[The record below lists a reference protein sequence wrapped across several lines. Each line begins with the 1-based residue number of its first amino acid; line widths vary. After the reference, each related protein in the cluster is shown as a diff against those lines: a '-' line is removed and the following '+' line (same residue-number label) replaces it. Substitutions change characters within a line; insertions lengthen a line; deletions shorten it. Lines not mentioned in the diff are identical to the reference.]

1 MASSPSSSG
10 LSCYGRA
17 AAAVPSSSHPPMH
30 PGATPL
36 AKSASASRRG
46 GLLSK
51 ASFSYGTLPAR
62 APTPMTPT
70 PEPLSTCSSPVRKRP
85 PRLMSID
92 SAFAMTPS
100 PVAGR
105 SMDVDSGWCA
115 DFPCSPATT
124 LDEDDIFGAA
134 EDGCHLDSWIG
145 GQRRRPIDPPKT
157 IERLGE
163 LMSLLGP
170 RYKTLA
176 CEKLWEKAASGDLT
190 AFQRRALQA
199 KGDGGRSRGGA
210 GAGVSGSP
218 SKREA
223 VDADPDGNAR

>member
-1 MASSPSSSG
+1 
-10 LSCYGRA
+10 
-17 AAAVPSSSHPPMH
+17 
-30 PGATPL
+30 
-36 AKSASASRRG
+36 
-46 GLLSK
+46 
-51 ASFSYGTLPAR
+51 
-62 APTPMTPT
+62 
-70 PEPLSTCSSPVRKRP
+70 
-85 PRLMSID
+85 
-92 SAFAMTPS
+92 
-100 PVAGR
+100 
-105 SMDVDSGWCA
+105 MDVDSGWCA

-170 RYKTLA
+170 RYKTLPR
-176 CEKLWEKAASGDLT
+176 EKLWEKAASGDLT

-199 KGDGGRSRGGA
+199 KGHGAAVAGAVGGDGVAEHHNGDGGRSRGGA

-223 VDADPDGNAR
+223 VDADPDGNARAAWLAARTHEKTRRDRPLDASPAGAASCLSLAAVGEDSPSHGSPVSGRVPSVMRPLIPTPVGVP